1 MASNK
6 QSKLEDIVDEGFVQS
21 TKVKTHSRS
30 PAEQKTAKGER
41 MFYALLTDGTVYRKI
56 VAFGQASISFQ
67 HVEEWKYYVLTI
79 LKAKKAKR
87 RQVHEKL
94 HRVHGTGTTKAT
106 EITRTG
112 GLKNN
117 CTQLSEV
124 VALARYL
131 LNFINYLTNFIRKKF
146 KKRKIQQ
153 TIIRLFQCILS
164 KQKGATTCAILVL
177 LRFNETRNK
186 TAKPL
191 RNLTNLL
198 W

>member
-112 GLKNN
+112 GLKND

-153 TIIRLFQCILS
+153 TIIRLFHIS
-164 KQKGATTCAILVL
+164 
-177 LRFNETRNK
+177 
-186 TAKPL
+186 
-191 RNLTNLL
+191 
-198 W
+198 